1 MQTPYGEIPER
12 FVKDMSAQEM
22 HDYLRQRYSR
32 RNFLRGAAAL
42 GAVAAAGPV
51 FWRQTYANA
60 STAGSPTGPQWIA
73 LGPDPAREMHVSW
86 SAGAYE
92 TAANVPSPMVRWG
105 LTSEYG
111 SVLNAASDLVPTPV
125 NAPAS
130 NIDLTAYQHALLTNL
145 TPDTTYHY
153 SVSNDGVNWGPDT
166 TFRTGKWGVRDF
178 RFCATG
184 DEDTYTTSSEPVM
197 QSIASF
203 DPDFTIVAGDLS
215 YASDDGTYN
224 GTGIPLPYNPSAWDV
239 YFGLLGPSAAQSIPW
254 MVGMGN
260 HDVEPLTDNGFAGI
274 LTRFPHLGAN
284 RATAGSGSKV
294 VQSFTYGN
302 VAIIGLDDSDVS
314 ALDTVNNGYTGG
326 QQTTWLIEQ
335 LTKYRDPRFGVDFI
349 VVFFHHCPYCSG
361 GPCSDG
367 GDRYVWQ
374 PIFDRFDV
382 DLVINGHNHLYERV
396 YPIRNNVVQAE
407 VPPGGTIDPVRDGT
421 TYICTGGG
429 GAGLAASATS
439 GWYGTSGG
447 GDLAT
452 TGTGTPLIRVWGSET
467 SLGVGSGGTSSEPDT
482 VTGWSA
488 YRRAQYCHLVI
499 DVTAPRFWG
508 GQTSMHIRA
517 IDPTQSGST
526 ITSITNEVV
535 MDDVTLVRRSVAGP
549 AHDHGGPSAPR
560 AANGG
565 S

>member
-12 FVKDMSAQEM
+12 LVKDMSAQEM

-32 RNFLRGAAAL
+32 RRFLKGTAAA
-42 GAVAAAGPV
+42 GALAVAGPV
-51 FWRQTYANA
+51 FWSRRYADA
-60 STAGSPTGPQWIA
+60 SAAGSAPGPQWIA
-73 LGPDPAREMHVSW
+73 YGPDPATEMHISW

-92 TAANVPSPMVRWG
+92 TAANVPAPIVRWG
-105 LTSEYG
+105 PTAEYG
-111 SVLNAASDLVPTPV
+111 RTAQAYSDLVPTPV

-130 NIDLTAYQHALLTNL
+130 NIDLTAYQHALLPRL
-145 TPDTTYHY
+145 TPNTTYHY
-153 SVSNDGVNWGPDT
+153 SVSNDGANWGPDT
-166 TFRTGKWGVRDF
+166 TFRTGKAGVTDF

-184 DEDTYTTSSEPVM
+184 DEDTYTTSSEPIM
-197 QSIASF
+197 QSIAAF

-215 YASDDGTYN
+215 YASDDGTYK
-224 GTGIPLPYNPSAWDV
+224 GIGIPQAYTPSAWDT
-239 YFGLLGPSAAQSIPW
+239 YFSLLGPNAAQSIPW

-274 LTRFPHLGAN
+274 LARFPHLGAN
-284 RATAGSGSKV
+284 AASAGSGSKV

-314 ALDTVNNGYTGG
+314 ALDIVNNGYTGG
-326 QQTTWLIEQ
+326 RQTIWLIEQ
-335 LTKYRDPRFGVDFI
+335 LTKYRAFGSGVDFI

-367 GDRYVWQ
+367 GDRYAWQ
-374 PIFDRFDV
+374 PIFDRFGV

-396 YPIRNNVVQAE
+396 YPMRNNVVQAH
-407 VPPGGTIDPVRDGT
+407 VPPGGTITPATQGT
-421 TYICTGGG
+421 THICTGGG

-452 TGTGTPLIRVWGSET
+452 TGTGTPLLEVWGSQT
-467 SLGVGSGGTSSEPDT
+467 IRGGSGGTKSEPDP
-482 VTGWSA
+482 VTGWSG
-488 YRRAQYCHLVI
+488 YRRGQYCHLVI
-499 DVTAPRFWG
+499 DVTAPKTWG
-508 GQTSMHIRA
+508 GLTSMLIRA

-526 ITSITNEVV
+526 ITSISGSAV
-535 MDDVTLVRRSVAGP
+535 MDSVTLVRKSVTGP
-549 AHDHGGPSAPR
+549 GHGHGR
-560 AANGG
+560 AA
-565 S
+565 

>member
-1 MQTPYGEIPER
+1 METPYGEIPQR

-32 RNFLRGAAAL
+32 RRFLKGAAGTGAL
-42 GAVAAAGPV
+42 AVAGPV
-51 FWRQTYANA
+51 FWQQKFANSSA
-60 STAGSPTGPQWIA
+60 AGSPVGPQWIA
-73 LGPDPAREMHVSW
+73 LGSDPATEMHISW

-92 TAANVPSPMVRWG
+92 TAANVPAPAVRWG
-105 LTSEYG
+105 RTREYG
-111 SVLNAASDLVPTPV
+111 CILHASSDLVPTPT
-125 NAPAS
+125 NAPAQ
-130 NIDLTAYQHALLTNL
+130 NLDLTAYQHALLTRL
-145 TPDTTYHY
+145 EPDTTYHY
-153 SVSNDGVNWGPDT
+153 SVSNDGVHWGPDT
-166 TFRTGKWGVRDF
+166 TFRTGKSGIRDF

-184 DEDTYTTSSEPVM
+184 DENSYTTSSMPVM
-197 QSIASF
+197 ESIAAF

-215 YASDDGTYN
+215 YAADDGTYK
-224 GTGIPLPYNPSAWDV
+224 GVGIPEAYTPSAWDT
-239 YFGLLGPSAAQSIPW
+239 YFDVLGPSAAQSIPW

-284 RATAGSGSKV
+284 KAAEGSGSKV
-294 VQSFTYGN
+294 VQSFKYGN

-326 QQTTWLIEQ
+326 HQTTWLIEQ
-335 LTKYRDPRFGVDFI
+335 LTKYRDPRSGVDFI

-361 GPCSDG
+361 GPGSDG
-367 GDRYVWQ
+367 GDRYAWQ

-396 YPIRNNVVQAE
+396 YPMRNNIVKAE
-407 VPPGGTIDPVRDGT
+407 VPPGGTIDPVHDGT

-429 GAGLAASATS
+429 GQSLAATATS
-439 GWYGTSGG
+439 GWFGTSGG
-447 GDLAT
+447 GDMAT
-452 TGTGTPLIRVWGSET
+452 TGTGAPPIEVWGSET
-467 SLGVGSGGTSSEPDT
+467 SLGIGSGGTSSEPDS

-499 DVTAPRFWG
+499 DVTAPKFWG
-508 GQTSMHIRA
+508 GRTSLQVRA

-526 ITSITNEVV
+526 ITSITDEAI
-535 MDDVTLVRRSVAGP
+535 MDNVTLVRQSVTGP
-549 AHDHGGPSAPR
+549 EPHHGGW
-560 AANGG
+560 
-565 S
+565 

>member
-1 MQTPYGEIPER
+1 METPYGEIPQR
-12 FVKDMSAQEM
+12 LVKDMSAQEM
-22 HDYLRQRYSR
+22 HDYLRQHYSR
-32 RNFLRGAAAL
+32 RGFLKGT
-42 GAVAAAGPV
+42 AAAGALAVAGPV
-51 FWRQTYANA
+51 LLRRQFADSSA
-60 STAGSPTGPQWIA
+60 AGSPSGPQWVA
-73 LGPDPAREMHVSW
+73 FGSDPASEMHVSW
-86 SAGAYE
+86 SAGSYS
-92 TAANVPSPMVRWG
+92 TAANVPRPVVRWG

-111 SVLNAASDLVPTPV
+111 QIAEAVSELVPTPT
-125 NAPAS
+125 NAPAQ
-130 NIDLTAYQHALLTNL
+130 NTDLTAYQHALLTRL
-145 TPDTTYHY
+145 EPDTTYHY
-153 SVSNDGVNWGPDT
+153 SVSNDGLTWGPDT
-166 TFRTGKWGVRDF
+166 TLRSGKAGVRDF

-215 YASDDGTYN
+215 YASDDGTYK
-224 GTGIPLPYNPSAWDV
+224 GVGSPIPYNPQAWDS

-274 LTRFPHLGAN
+274 LTRFPHLGVN
-284 RATAGSGSKV
+284 EATFGSGSKV
-294 VQSFTYGN
+294 VQSFSYGN
-302 VAIIGLDDSDVS
+302 VAIVGLDDSDVS
-314 ALDTVNNGYTGG
+314 ALDTVNNGYTNG
-326 QQTTWLIEQ
+326 QQTIWLIEQ
-335 LTKYRDPRFGVDFI
+335 LTKYRDPRSGVDFI

-367 GDRYVWQ
+367 GDRYVWR

-382 DLVINGHNHLYERV
+382 DLVVNGHNHLYERI
-396 YPIRNNVVQAE
+396 YPMRNNVVQAE
-407 VPPGGTIDPVRDGT
+407 VPPGGTIDPVKDGT

-429 GAGLAASATS
+429 GAGLAATATS

-452 TGTGTPLIRVWGSET
+452 TGTGVPLIEVWGTET
-467 SLGVGSGGTSSEPDT
+467 SRGIGSGGTSSEPDT

-499 DVTAPRFWG
+499 DVTAPRFFG
-508 GQTSMHIRA
+508 DQTSMHIRA

-535 MDDVTLVRRSVAGP
+535 MDDVTLVRRSVTGP
-549 AHDHGGPSAPR
+549 EPGRS
-560 AANGG
+560 G

>member
-1 MQTPYGEIPER
+1 METPYGEIPER

-32 RNFLRGAAAL
+32 RRFLKGAAGTGAL
-42 GAVAAAGPV
+42 AVAGPV
-51 FWRQTYANA
+51 FWQQKFANSSA
-60 STAGSPTGPQWIA
+60 AGSPVGPQWIA
-73 LGPDPAREMHVSW
+73 LGSDPATEMHVSW

-92 TAANVPSPMVRWG
+92 TAANVPAPAVRWG
-105 LTSEYG
+105 RTREYG
-111 SVLNAASDLVPTPV
+111 AIVHATSDLVPTPT
-125 NAPAS
+125 NAPAQ
-130 NIDLTAYQHALLTNL
+130 NLDLTAYQHALLSRL
-145 TPDTTYHY
+145 EPDTVYHY
-153 SVSNDGVNWGPDT
+153 SVSNDGTHWGPDT
-166 TFRTGKWGVRDF
+166 TFRTGKAGIRDF

-184 DEDTYTTSSEPVM
+184 DENSYTTSSQPVM
-197 QSIASF
+197 ESIASF

-215 YASDDGTYN
+215 YAADDGTYK
-224 GTGIPLPYNPSAWDV
+224 GVGIPEAYTPSAWDT
-239 YFGLLGPSAAQSIPW
+239 YFDVLGPSAAQSIPW

-274 LTRFPHLGAN
+274 LARFPHLGVN
-284 RATAGSGSKV
+284 QATEGSGSKV
-294 VQSFTYGN
+294 VQSFKYGN

-335 LTKYRDPRFGVDFI
+335 LTKYRDPRSGVDFI

-361 GPCSDG
+361 GPGSDG
-367 GDRYVWQ
+367 GDRYAWQ

-396 YPIRNNVVQAE
+396 YPMRNNVVKAE
-407 VPPGGTIDPVRDGT
+407 VPPGGTIDPVHDGT

-429 GAGLAASATS
+429 GQSLAATATS
-439 GWYGTSGG
+439 GWFGTSGG
-447 GDLAT
+447 GDMAT
-452 TGTGTPLIRVWGSET
+452 TGSGTPPLEVWGSET
-467 SLGVGSGGTSSEPDT
+467 SLGIGSGGTSSEPDT

-499 DVTAPRFWG
+499 DVTAPKFWG
-508 GQTSMHIRA
+508 GRTSLQVRA

-526 ITSITNEVV
+526 ITSITDEAV
-535 MDDVTLVRRSVAGP
+535 MDNVTLVRKSVTGP
-549 AHDHGGPSAPR
+549 EQHHGGW
-560 AANGG
+560 
-565 S
+565 

>member
-1 MQTPYGEIPER
+1 MLRFIPGSLACAMETPYGEIPER
-12 FVKDMSAQEM
+12 LVKDMSAQEI

-32 RNFLRGAAAL
+32 RSFLQGITGAGAL
-42 GAVAAAGPV
+42 AVAGPTLWTRS
-51 FWRQTYANA
+51 FTDSSA
-60 STAGSPTGPQWIA
+60 AGSPTGPQWIA
-73 LGPDPAREMHVSW
+73 YGPDPAAEMHVSW
-86 SAGAYE
+86 SAGAYQ
-92 TAANVPSPMVRWG
+92 TKANVPRPLVRWG
-105 LTSEYG
+105 LTSGYG
-111 SVLNAASDLVPTPV
+111 RLAEASSDLVPTPV

-130 NIDLTAYQHALLTNL
+130 NIDLTAYQHALLSGL
-145 TPDTTYHY
+145 RPDTTYHY
-153 SVSNDGVNWGPDT
+153 SVSNDGRTWGPDT
-166 TFRTGKWGVRDF
+166 TFRTGKAGVRDF

-215 YASDDGTYN
+215 YASDDGTYK
-224 GTGIPLPYNPSAWDV
+224 GVGIPKAYTPSAWDT

-284 RATAGSGSKV
+284 KANAGSGSKV

-314 ALDTVNNGYTGG
+314 ALDTVNNGYTSG
-326 QQTTWLIEQ
+326 QQTIWFIEQ
-335 LTKYRDPRFGVDFI
+335 LTKYRDPRSGVDFI

-396 YPIRNNVVQAE
+396 YPMRNNVVQAE
-407 VPPGGTIDPVRDGT
+407 VPPGGTIDPVRQGT

-439 GWYGTSGG
+439 GWYGKSGG

-452 TGTGTPLIRVWGSET
+452 TGAGTPLIEVWGSET
-467 SLGVGSGGTSSEPDT
+467 SRGIGSGGTSSQPDT

-499 DVTAPRFWG
+499 DVTAPKFFG

-517 IDPTQSGST
+517 IDPAQSGST
-526 ITSITNEVV
+526 ITSITGEAV
-535 MDDVTLVRRSVAGP
+535 MDNVTLVRRSVT
-549 AHDHGGPSAPR
+549 GPSPQ
-560 AANGG
+560 
-565 S
+565 

>member
-1 MQTPYGEIPER
+1 METPYGEIPER

-32 RNFLRGAAAL
+32 RRFLKTTAGAGAL
-42 GAVAAAGPV
+42 AVAGPT
-51 FWRQTYANA
+51 FWQRAYADSSA
-60 STAGSPTGPQWIA
+60 AGSPTGPQWIA
-73 LGPDPAREMHVSW
+73 FGPNPATEMHISW
-86 SAGAYE
+86 SAGAYQ
-92 TAANVPSPMVRWG
+92 TAANVPAPAVRWG
-105 LTSEYG
+105 RTREYG
-111 SVLNAASDLVPTPV
+111 SVSSASSDLVPTPT
-125 NAPAS
+125 NAPAQ
-130 NIDLTAYQHALLTNL
+130 NLDLTAYQHALLADL
-145 TPDTTYHY
+145 EPDTTYHY
-153 SVSNDGVNWGPDT
+153 SVSNDGIHWGPDT
-166 TFRTGKWGVRDF
+166 TFRTGKAGVRDF

-203 DPDFTIVAGDLS
+203 SPDFTIVAGDLS
-215 YASDDGTYN
+215 YASDDGTYKGV
-224 GTGIPLPYNPSAWDV
+224 GTPQAYNPSAWDT

-274 LTRFPHLGAN
+274 LTRFPHLGEN

-302 VAIIGLDDSDVS
+302 VAVIGLDDSDVS
-314 ALDTVNNGYTGG
+314 SLDTVNNGYTGG

-335 LTKYRDPRFGVDFI
+335 LTKYRNPRSGVDFI

-367 GDRYVWQ
+367 GNRTVWQ
-374 PIFDRFDV
+374 PVFDRFDV
-382 DLVINGHNHLYERV
+382 DLVINGHNHLYERT
-396 YPIRNNVVQAE
+396 YPMRDNVVRAQ
-407 VPPGGTIDPVRDGT
+407 VPPGGTIDPVREGT

-447 GDLAT
+447 GDMAT
-452 TGTGTPLIRVWGSET
+452 TGTGTPLLEVWGSET
-467 SLGVGSGGTSSEPDT
+467 SRGIGSGGTTSQPDT

-499 DVTAPRFWG
+499 DVTAPKFWG

-517 IDPTQSGST
+517 IDPTQAGST
-526 ITSITNEVV
+526 ITSTTDEAV
-535 MDDVTLVRRSVAGP
+535 MDNVTLIRKSVTGP
-549 AHDHGGPSAPR
+549 TPGHGGLF
-560 AANGG
+560 G
-565 S
+565 

>member
-1 MQTPYGEIPER
+1 METPYGEIPER

-32 RNFLRGAAAL
+32 RRFLKGAAGTGAL
-42 GAVAAAGPV
+42 AVAGPA
-51 FWRQTYANA
+51 FWQRKYFDSSA
-60 STAGSPTGPQWIA
+60 AGSPVGPQWIA
-73 LGPDPAREMHVSW
+73 LGSDPATEMHVSW

-92 TAANVPSPMVRWG
+92 TAANVPAPTVRWG
-105 LTSEYG
+105 RTREYG
-111 SVLNAASDLVPTPV
+111 NIAGAASDLVPTPT
-125 NAPAS
+125 NAPAQ
-130 NIDLTAYQHALLTNL
+130 NLDLTAYQHALLTRL
-145 TPDTTYHY
+145 EPDTTYHY
-153 SVSNDGVNWGPDT
+153 SVSNDGVHWGPDT
-166 TFRTGKWGVRDF
+166 TFRTGKSGVRDF

-184 DEDTYTTSSEPVM
+184 DENSFTTSSQPVM
-197 QSIASF
+197 ESIASF

-215 YASDDGTYN
+215 YAADDGTYK
-224 GTGIPLPYNPSAWDV
+224 GVGIPEAYTPSAWDT
-239 YFGLLGPSAAQSIPW
+239 YFSVLGPSAGQSIPW

-274 LTRFPHLGAN
+274 LTRFPHLGVN
-284 RATAGSGSKV
+284 KATAGSGSKV
-294 VQSFTYGN
+294 VQSYAYGN

-326 QQTTWLIEQ
+326 QQTKWLIEQ
-335 LTKYRDPRFGVDFI
+335 LTKYRDPRSGVDFI

-361 GPCSDG
+361 GPGSDG
-367 GDRYVWQ
+367 GDRYAWQ

-396 YPIRNNVVQAE
+396 YPMRNNVVKAE
-407 VPPGGTIDPVRDGT
+407 VPPGGTIDPVHDGT

-429 GAGLAASATS
+429 GQALAATPTS
-439 GWYGTSGG
+439 GWFGTSGG

-452 TGTGTPLIRVWGSET
+452 TGTGTPPVEVWGSET
-467 SLGVGSGGTSSEPDT
+467 SLGIGSGGTSSQPDT

-499 DVTAPRFWG
+499 DVTAPKFWG
-508 GQTSMHIRA
+508 GRTSLQVRA

-526 ITSITNEVV
+526 ITSITDEAV
-535 MDDVTLVRRSVAGP
+535 MDNVTLVRKSVTGP
-549 AHDHGGPSAPR
+549 AGQHHGW
-560 AANGG
+560 
-565 S
+565 

>member
-1 MQTPYGEIPER
+1 METPYGEIPER
-12 FVKDMSAQEM
+12 LVKDMSAQDM
-22 HDYLRQRYSR
+22 HDYLQKRYSR
-32 RNFLRGAAAL
+32 RNFLRGAAGAGAL
-42 GAVAAAGPV
+42 AMAGPV
-51 FWRQTYANA
+51 FWHRSFADSSA
-60 STAGSPTGPQWIA
+60 AGSPTGPQWIA
-73 LGPDPAREMHVSW
+73 FGPDQATEMHISW
-86 SAGAYE
+86 SAGAYQ
-92 TAANVPSPMVRWG
+92 TAANVPAPAVRWG
-105 LTSEYG
+105 LTPEFGSIATASSE
-111 SVLNAASDLVPTPV
+111 LVPTPT
-125 NAPAS
+125 NAPAQ
-130 NIDLTAYQHALLTNL
+130 NLDLTAYQHALLTRL
-145 TPDTTYHY
+145 EPDTTYHY
-153 SVSNDGVNWGPDT
+153 SVSNDGRTWSPRT
-166 TFRTGKWGVRDF
+166 TFRTGKSGVRDF

-197 QSIASF
+197 ESIASF

-239 YFGLLGPSAAQSIPW
+239 YFSLLGQSAAQSIPW

-274 LTRFPHLGAN
+274 LTRFPHLGAT
-284 RATAGSGSKV
+284 RAAAGSGSKV

-326 QQTTWLIEQ
+326 QQTRWLIEQ
-335 LTKYRDPRFGVDFI
+335 LTKYRNPRSGVDFI

-382 DLVINGHNHLYERV
+382 DLVVNGHNHLYERI
-396 YPIRNNVVQAE
+396 YPMRNNVVQAQ
-407 VPPGGTIDPVRDGT
+407 VPPGGTIYPVHDGT

-452 TGTGTPLIRVWGSET
+452 TGTGTPLIEVWGSET
-467 SLGVGSGGTSSEPDT
+467 ALGVGSGGTSSEPDT
-482 VTGWSA
+482 VTGWSG

-499 DVTAPRFWG
+499 DVAAPKFWG
-508 GQTSMHIRA
+508 AQTSMHIRA

-526 ITSITNEVV
+526 ITSITDEVV
-535 MDDVTLVRRSVAGP
+535 MDDVTLIRRSVTGP
-549 AHDHGGPSAPR
+549 NRGPSRP
-560 AANGG
+560 G
-565 S
+565 SK

>member
-1 MQTPYGEIPER
+1 METPYGEIPER
-12 FVKDMSAQEM
+12 LVKDMSAQDM
-22 HDYLRQRYSR
+22 HDYLRRRYSR
-32 RNFLRGAAAL
+32 RSFLKGSAGAGAL
-42 GAVAAAGPV
+42 AVAGPTLWSRS
-51 FWRQTYANA
+51 FTDTSA
-60 STAGSPTGPQWIA
+60 AGSPTGPQWIA
-73 LGPDPAREMHVSW
+73 LGPDPATEMHVSW
-86 SAGAYE
+86 SAGAYQ
-92 TAANVPSPMVRWG
+92 TKANVPRPAVRWG
-105 LTSEYG
+105 LTREYG
-111 SVLNAASDLVPTPV
+111 RLTEATSELVPTPT
-125 NAPAS
+125 NAPAA
-130 NIDLTAYQHALLTNL
+130 NLDLTAYQHALLDGL
-145 TPDTTYHY
+145 WPDTTYHY
-153 SVSNDGVNWGPDT
+153 SVSNDGRTWGPDT
-166 TFRTGKWGVRDF
+166 VFRTGKAGIRDF

-184 DEDTYTTSSEPVM
+184 DEDTYTTSSQPVM
-197 QSIASF
+197 QSITSF

-215 YASDDGTYN
+215 YASDDGTYK
-224 GTGIPLPYNPSAWDV
+224 GIGIPQAYTPSAWDT

-284 RATAGSGSKV
+284 KATFGSGSKV

-314 ALDTVNNGYTGG
+314 ALDTVNNGYTSG
-326 QQTTWLIEQ
+326 QQTIWFIEQ
-335 LTKYRDPRFGVDFI
+335 LEKYRDPHSGVDFI

-374 PIFDRFDV
+374 PVFDRFEV
-382 DLVINGHNHLYERV
+382 DLVVNGHNHLYERV
-396 YPIRNNVVQAE
+396 YPMRNNVVQAE
-407 VPPGGTIDPVRDGT
+407 VPPGGTIDPVKQGT

-447 GDLAT
+447 GDLAAS
-452 TGTGTPLIRVWGSET
+452 GTGTPTIEVWGSET
-467 SLGVGSGGTSSEPDT
+467 SRGIGSGGTSSELDT

-499 DVTAPRFWG
+499 DVTAPRFHG
-508 GQTSMHIRA
+508 GQTSMLIRA

-526 ITSITNEVV
+526 ITSIADEAV
-535 MDDVTLVRRSVAGP
+535 MDNVTLVRQSVTGP
-549 AHDHGGPSAPR
+549 DR
-560 AANGG
+560 
-565 S
+565 

>member
-1 MQTPYGEIPER
+1 VETPYGEIPER

-22 HDYLRQRYSR
+22 HDYLRKRYSR
-32 RNFLRGAAAL
+32 RHVLKGAAAT
-42 GAVAAAGPV
+42 GAFAAAGPV
-51 FWRQTYANA
+51 FWSRTFTDPSAK
-60 STAGSPTGPQWIA
+60 GSPTGPQWIA
-73 LGPDPAREMHVSW
+73 LGSDPASEMHVSW

-92 TAANVPSPMVRWG
+92 TAANVPAPMVRWG
-105 LTSEYG
+105 RTREYG
-111 SVLNAASDLVPTPV
+111 HIGRAVSDLVPTPV

-130 NIDLTAYQHALLTNL
+130 NIDLTAYQHALLTGL
-145 TPDTTYHY
+145 EPDTTYHY
-153 SVSNDGVNWGPDT
+153 SVSNDGITWGPDT
-166 TFRTGKWGVRDF
+166 TFRTGKAGVTNF

-184 DEDTYTTSSEPVM
+184 DEDTYTTSSEPIM
-197 QSIASF
+197 RSIASF
-203 DPDFTIVAGDLS
+203 EPDFTIVAGDLS
-215 YASDDGTYN
+215 YASDDGTYK
-224 GTGIPLPYNPSAWDV
+224 GVGIPQAYTPSAWDT
-239 YFGLLGPSAAQSIPW
+239 YFGLLGPNAAQSIPW

-274 LTRFPHLGAN
+274 LTRFPHLGDN
-284 RATAGSGSKV
+284 KATAGSGSKV
-294 VQSFTYGN
+294 VQSFKYGN

-326 QQTTWLIEQ
+326 QQTTWLKEQ
-335 LTKYRDPRFGVDFI
+335 LTKYRDPSSGVDFI

-367 GDRYVWQ
+367 GDRYAWQ
-374 PIFDRFDV
+374 PVFDQFGV

-396 YPIRNNVVQAE
+396 YPMRNNVVQAH
-407 VPPGGTIDPVRDGT
+407 VPPGGKIASGIQGT

-452 TGTGTPLIRVWGSET
+452 DGPGTPTLEVWGDESP
-467 SLGVGSGGTSSEPDT
+467 SGSSGGTSSEADP

-499 DVTAPRFWG
+499 DVEAPKIWG

-517 IDPTQSGST
+517 IDPSQSGAT
-526 ITSITNEVV
+526 VTSITDPVV
-535 MDDVTLVRRSVAGP
+535 MDDVTLVRKSVT
-549 AHDHGGPSAPR
+549 GPSQNQQR
-560 AANGG
+560 
-565 S
+565 